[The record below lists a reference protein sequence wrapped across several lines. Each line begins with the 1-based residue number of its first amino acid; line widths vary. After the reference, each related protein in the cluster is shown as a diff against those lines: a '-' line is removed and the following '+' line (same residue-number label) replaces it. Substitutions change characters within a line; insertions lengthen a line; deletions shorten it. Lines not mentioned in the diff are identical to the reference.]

1 MPSSLLFL
9 VLVVHWLAVGQAGV
23 QFSARRPIEVHHAEL
38 TSSDKE
44 NKKNSAIE
52 DR

>member
-23 QFSARRPIEVHHAEL
+23 QFSARRPIEVHYGEL
-38 TSSDKE
+38 TSDEK